1 MSHCLDEPQFIWK
14 ILFSLWF
21 HSALGA
27 GISEARGV
35 RIPWPS
41 PGSVLP
47 CCLSRGISKDTVV
60 INNSSKSIK
69 PLTAGVLLSFLAYKG
84 QKFAA
89 KELQQGLD
97 AHEPFLNSSS
107 ISVISTL
114 IKQSRRSQIYRLQN
128 RGTDDTFQA
137 LGKPFG
143 YMDVQTYLQV
153 LYPLCFKIS
162 QILFK

>member
-1 MSHCLDEPQFIWK
+1 MNHSLFGKFSFLCGFTLPWELGFLKLGELGYLGLHQAQF
-14 ILFSLWF
+14 FPVA
-21 HSALGA
+21 SA
-27 GISEARGV
+27 EA
-35 RIPWPS
+35 S
-41 PGSVLP
+41 
-47 CCLSRGISKDTVV
+47 SKDTVV
-60 INNSSKSIK
+60 RNNSSKSIK